1 MASVRLQQVGKSY
14 TPGVPVVQQFSLEIA
29 DGEFMVLLGPSGCG
43 KTSVLRMIAGLESIT
58 EGEIY
63 IDHDCVNDMAP
74 KDRDVAM
81 VFQNYALYPHYSI
94 YENLAFSLRARKFAA
109 AEIDRRVRDTA
120 EMLRIAQY
128 LERKPRH
135 LSGGERQR
143 VALGRA
149 IVRKPRVFLLDEP
162 LSNLDAKLRI
172 QMRFELSKLHRQLS
186 ATTIYVT
193 HDQVEALTLGD
204 RLVLMNLGEI
214 RQIGTPYEVYHQ
226 PADLFVAGFIGSP
239 GMNFME
245 VTLREQDKTWQ
256 LEAPAGT
263 IHLHAAPQELV
274 RYLGK
279 PLIFG
284 FRPEEA
290 ELLESATGAHTPNR
304 LTGTIDDVE
313 PIGNQVLYY
322 LTIGT
327 NVYVVSKEAERAA
340 FEKRGLLG
348 KSVAVLFHPHSVHLF
363 DPETERAVY
372 HAGFLTAP
380 APGVAVEPPHH
391 N

>member
-14 TPGVPVVQQFSLEIA
+14 TPGVPVVKQFSLQVA

-63 IDHDCVNDMAP
+63 IDRDCVNDMAP

-172 QMRFELSKLHRQLS
+172 QMRFELSKLHRQLG

-204 RLVLMNLGEI
+204 RLVLMNQGEI
-214 RQIGTPYEVYHQ
+214 CQIGTPYEVYHQ

-245 VTLREQDKTWQ
+245 VTLREQDKTLQ

-263 IHLHAAPQELV
+263 IHLHAAPQELA

-279 PLIFG
+279 PVIFG

-290 ELLESATGAHTPNR
+290 EMQESTGDATAPNR

-327 NVYVVSKEAERAA
+327 KVYVVSKEAERAA

-348 KSVAVLFHPHSVHLF
+348 KSVAVRFHPHSVHLF
-363 DPETERAVY
+363 DPTTERAVY

-380 APGVAVEPPHH
+380 TPGVPVAPPP
-391 N
+391 

>member
-14 TPGVPVVQQFSLEIA
+14 TPGVPVVKQFSLEIA

-120 EMLRIAQY
+120 EMLRIAHY

-204 RLVLMNLGEI
+204 RLVLMNQGEI

-245 VTLREQDKTWQ
+245 VTLREQDKTLQ
-256 LEAPAGT
+256 LEAPTGT
-263 IHLHAAPQELV
+263 IHLHAAPQELAGYV
-274 RYLGK
+274 GK

-290 ELLESATGAHTPNR
+290 ELQDSTSGATTPNQ
-304 LTGTIDDVE
+304 LMGTIDDVE

-322 LTIGT
+322 LTIGSR
-327 NVYVVSKEAERAA
+327 VYVVSKEAERAA

-363 DPETERAVY
+363 DPATERAVY
-372 HAGFLTAP
+372 HAGFFTAP
-380 APGVAVEPPHH
+380 MPGVAVEPPHH